1 MFCFGSF
8 LFLAKHR
15 CAQNLEIS
23 GNLGDVKLPNILHNH
38 NHADI
43 NLQKYFSLKI
53 KNKKKATPPKLGLI
67 FSVGWFPL
75 LGIFGEANS
84 AFWVL
89 ARCLSRKTNVNL
101 CRPALHGESSRPM
114 RIHRKLVRYRL
125 LTLDYLSGS
134 CRDPTRSERKMRQ
147 LSSRDGC
154 AVVRVPSNTFE

>member
-43 NLQKYFSLKI
+43 KLQKYFSFK
-53 KNKKKATPPKLGLI
+53 KKKATPPKTWPNFLSWLV
-67 FSVGWFPL
+67 FR
-75 LGIFGEANS
+75 

-89 ARCLSRKTNVNL
+89 ARCLSRKTHVNH